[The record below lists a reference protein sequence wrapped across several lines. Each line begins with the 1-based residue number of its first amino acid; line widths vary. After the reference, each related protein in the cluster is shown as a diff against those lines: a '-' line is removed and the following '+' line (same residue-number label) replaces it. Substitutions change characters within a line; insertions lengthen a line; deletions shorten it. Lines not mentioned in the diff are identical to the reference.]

1 MLRVFQTI
9 EIQAPADEVWRV
21 AGRLESVADFHP
33 EVTAASVHGDF
44 RRCTLVDG
52 REVLE
57 RVVDHSPVH
66 RFYTVEL
73 AGDDPPFE
81 GYRIC
86 LAVRGHGDHSHVDW
100 DVELAADR
108 TEAGCELARNVDEA
122 AQLALAALRAQVETG
137 ATWRDTRR
145 TEASVST
152 RG

>member
-21 AGRLESVADFHP
+21 AGRLEGIADFHP
-33 EVTAASVHGDF
+33 EVSAASVHGDY

-57 RVVDHSPVH
+57 RIVDHSVVH

-73 AGDDPPFE
+73 AGGDPPFD
-81 GYRIC
+81 GYRVC

-100 DVELAADR
+100 DVELAAECTD
-108 TEAGCELARNVDEA
+108 AGCERARSVDEA
-122 AQLALAALRAQVETG
+122 AQAALEALRAQVETRV
-137 ATWRDTRR
+137 A
-145 TEASVST
+145 A
-152 RG
+152 